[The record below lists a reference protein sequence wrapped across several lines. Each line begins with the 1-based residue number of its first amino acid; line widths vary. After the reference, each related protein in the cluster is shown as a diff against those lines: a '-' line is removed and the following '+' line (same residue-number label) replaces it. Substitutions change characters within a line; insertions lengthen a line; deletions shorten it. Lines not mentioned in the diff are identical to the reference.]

1 MKNDTS
7 FSLRQHVNRQL
18 CRGAVV
24 TILSIASSPLL
35 ANSFPGTGVQEVRE
49 VTVNHAATQQKIK
62 ITGRVIDSVGE
73 PLPGAAV
80 VIQGTPQGVTTDIDG
95 NFSIEVGSNA
105 SLEISY
111 LGMET
116 KVVPVSVIRRDKVVR
131 LKEKTDELEEVT
143 VVAFAKQKKESVLAS
158 VTAVKPAELK
168 APTSN
173 LTTAL
178 AGRVAG
184 LISYQRSGEPG
195 MDNADFFVR
204 GVTTFGYAKSPL
216 ILMDGLEITSSDLSR
231 LQPDDIASFSIMKD
245 ATATALYGAR
255 GANGVI
261 LVTTKEGKEGRA
273 KVEFRIE
280 NSISSPTRKVEL
292 ADPVTYMELRNEAF
306 RTRNPLGGVPYSQEK
321 IANTIAGTNPYMYP
335 ATDWY
340 SLMMKDAVANQRYNL
355 NLSGGGT
362 VARYYV
368 AATFNQDHGLM
379 KVDKRN
385 NFNNNINVK
394 RYSIR
399 SNVNINVT
407 KTTKMVVRLYT
418 TIEDQ
423 TGPIDG
429 GTTLY
434 NKIMQTSPVEFPAYY
449 PQTRGTEHIQH
460 IMFGN
465 SYAEGT
471 TLYINPYADMVKGYK
486 DKSASKI
493 LAQFEVNQDLKFIT
507 KGLKARALFSTTRDS
522 SFDVSRFYNPFY
534 YMAGNYNPLD
544 DSYVLAELNPDG
556 GTEYLGYDEGDK
568 NISTNTYMEAAVN
581 YDRTFNEKH
590 AVSGMLIFTLQNRLN
605 ANASSLQLSLPYRNM
620 GLSGRFTYSYDS
632 RYFLEANFG
641 YNGSERFADNERFGF
656 FPSVGLGYIM
666 SNEKFYKGWIT
677 KVIPNLK
684 WKATYGLVGNDAIGS
699 DEDRFFYLSEV
710 NMDNKD
716 YGYTFGSE
724 YNTSKNGISIKRYA
738 NPYITWEI
746 AKKLNVGAE
755 FNLLNA
761 VDVQID
767 YFREKRSNI
776 LQDRAGIPSTMG
788 LQAGVRANVGEA
800 ESSGL
805 DMSADY
811 NYSFN
816 KDLWMQGRFNFTY
829 ATSNVTKYEENDY
842 SKTPWRSRVGHP
854 ISQQWGYVAER
865 LFVDEQDIA
874 NSPTQ
879 FGDYMAGDIKYKDI
893 NNDGII
899 SEADQVPIGFP
910 TSPEIVYG
918 FGLSAGYK
926 GLDVS
931 CFFQGL
937 ARESFWLNVGN
948 KKGTTHPF
956 IDDTDLDGLGQNQ
969 LLQAYA
975 DNHWSENNRN
985 LYALWP
991 RLSNTVISNNNRTST
1006 WFMQDGSFLRLK
1018 SVEVG
1023 YSFPQKLIKKMFM
1036 SRLRIY
1042 YSGTNLLSFS
1052 KFDLWDPEMAGNGL
1066 GYPIQRVHN
1075 IGIQVAF

>member
-1 MKNDTS
+1 MKNSTS
-7 FSLRQHVNRQL
+7 ISLRQQMNRQL
-18 CRGAVV
+18 YRGILVAVLSV
-24 TILSIASSPLL
+24 TSSPLL
-35 ANSFPGTGVQEVRE
+35 AGSFPNAEAE
-49 VTVNHAATQQKIK
+49 EAAAIQAVTQQKVK
-62 ITGRVIDSVGE
+62 ITGKVVDSVGE
-73 PLPGAAV
+73 PLPGAAI
-80 VIQGTPQGVTTDIDG
+80 VIQGTPQGVTTDMDG
-95 NFSIEVGSNA
+95 NFSMEVSPNA
-105 SLEISY
+105 TLEISY

-116 KVVPVSVIRRDKVVR
+116 KTVSVSVVRRDKVIT
-131 LKEKTDELEEVT
+131 LKDKTDELEEVT

-273 KVEFRIE
+273 KIDIRVE

-292 ADPVTYMELRNEAF
+292 ADPITYMQLRNEAYS
-306 RTRNPLGGVPYSQEK
+306 TRNPLGGVPYSQEK

-340 SLMMKDAVANQRYNL
+340 DMMIRDAVANQRYNL
-355 NLSGGGT
+355 SLSGGGS

-385 NFNNNINVK
+385 NFNNNIDVK

-449 PQTRGTEHIQH
+449 PQTKDTEHIQH

-465 SYAEGT
+465 AYAEGT

-486 DKSASKI
+486 DRSASKI
-493 LAQFEVNQDLKFIT
+493 LAQFELSQDLKFIT
-507 KGLKARALFSTTRDS
+507 KGLKVRALFSTTRDS
-522 SFDVSRFYNPFY
+522 SFDVSRYYNPFY
-534 YMAGNYNPLD
+534 YIAGNYNPMND
-544 DSYVLAELNPDG
+544 TYVLAELNPNG
-556 GTEYLGYDEGDK
+556 GTEYLGYNEGDK
-568 NISTNTYMEAAVN
+568 NISTSTYMEAALN
-581 YDRTFNEKH
+581 YDRTFADKH
-590 AVSGMLIFTLQNRLN
+590 AVSGMLIYTLQNRLN

-641 YNGSERFADNERFGF
+641 YNGSERFAKNERFGF
-656 FPSVGLGYIM
+656 FPSVGLGYLM
-666 SNEKFYKGWIT
+666 SNEKFYKGWISR
-677 KVIPNLK
+677 VIPTLK

-699 DEDRFFYLSEV
+699 NEDRFFYLSEV
-710 NMDNKD
+710 DMSNSN
-716 YGYTFGSE
+716 YAHTFGTE
-724 YNTSKNGISIKRYA
+724 YNNSKNGISIERYA

-776 LQDRAGIPSTMG
+776 LQDRAGIPSSMG
-788 LQAGVRANVGEA
+788 LQATVRANVGEA

-816 KDLWMQGRFNFTY
+816 KDFWMQGRFNFTY
-829 ATSNVTKYEENDY
+829 ATSKVTKYEENDY
-842 SKTPWRSRVGHP
+842 SQTPWRSRVGRS

-874 NSPTQ
+874 NSPKQ
-879 FGDYMAGDIKYKDI
+879 FGEYMAGDIKYKDI
-893 NNDGII
+893 NKDGII

-948 KKGTTHPF
+948 GNGTTHPF
-956 IDDTDLDGLGQNQ
+956 VDNTKMDGLGQNQ
-969 LLQAYA
+969 LLKAYA
-975 DNHWSENNRN
+975 DDHWSENNRN

-991 RLSNTVISNNNRTST
+991 RLSSTVISNNNRTST
-1006 WFMQDGSFLRLK
+1006 YFMQDGSFLRLK

-1023 YSFPQKLIKKMFM
+1023 YTFPKKLLKKLFM
-1036 SRLRIY
+1036 SNLRIY

-1075 IGIQVAF
+1075 IGIQVGF

>member
-7 FSLRQHVNRQL
+7 FSLRHQVNRQL
-18 CRGAVV
+18 CRGVMV

-35 ANSFPGTGVQEVRE
+35 ANGFPSTGIQEVA
-49 VTVNHAATQQKIK
+49 VNHAVTQQKVK
-62 ITGRVIDSVGE
+62 ITGKVIDTVGE

-95 NFSIEVGSNA
+95 NFSIEVNPNA
-105 SLEISY
+105 ILEISY

-116 KVVPVSVIRRDKVVR
+116 KAVSASVIRRDKVIQ
-131 LKEKTDELEEVT
+131 LKEQADELEEVT

-158 VTAVKPAELK
+158 VSAVKPAELK

-195 MDNADFFVR
+195 MDNADFFIR
-204 GVTTFGYAKSPL
+204 GVTTFGYAKGPL

-273 KVEFRIE
+273 KIEFRIE
-280 NSISSPTRKVEL
+280 NSISSPTSKVDL
-292 ADPVTYMELRNEAF
+292 ADPITYMELRNEAF

-340 SLMMKDAVANQRYNL
+340 SMMMKDVVANQRYNL
-355 NLSGGGT
+355 NLSGGGS

-449 PQTRGTEHIQH
+449 PQTQSTAHVQH

-465 SYAEGT
+465 TYAEGT
-471 TLYINPYADMVKGYK
+471 SLYINPYADMVKGYK

-493 LAQFEVNQDLKFIT
+493 LAQFELSQDLKFIT
-507 KGLKARALFSTTRDS
+507 KGLKARALFSTTRDA
-522 SFDVSRFYNPFY
+522 SFDVSRYYEPFY
-534 YMAGNYNPLD
+534 YMAGNYNPVD
-544 DSYVLAELNPDG
+544 DSYVLSELNPDK
-556 GTEYLGYDEGDK
+556 GTEYLGYNEGGK
-568 NISTNTYMEAAVN
+568 NITTNTYMEAAVN

-620 GLSGRFTYSYDS
+620 GLSGRFTYAYDS

-656 FPSVGLGYIM
+656 FPSVGLGYVM
-666 SNEKFYKGWIT
+666 SNEKFYNGWI
-677 KVIPNLK
+677 KKLLPNLK

-699 DEDRFFYLSEV
+699 NDDRFFYLSEV
-710 NMDNKD
+710 GMNESG
-716 YGYTFGSE
+716 YGYTFGTE
-724 YNTSKNGISIKRYA
+724 FNTSKNGIAIKRYA

-761 VDVQID
+761 VDIQMD
-767 YFREKRSNI
+767 YFHEKRTNI
-776 LQDRAGIPSTMG
+776 LQTRSGVPSTMG
-788 LQAGVRANVGEA
+788 LQADVRANVGEA
-800 ESSGL
+800 ESSGF

-816 KDLWMQGRFNFTY
+816 KDFWMQGRFNFTY
-829 ATSNVTKYEENDY
+829 ATSKVIKYEENDY
-842 SKTPWRSRVGHP
+842 SKTPWRSRVGHS
-854 ISQQWGYVAER
+854 ISQRWGYVAER

-874 NSPTQ
+874 NSPAQ

-899 SEADQVPIGFP
+899 SDADQVPIGFP
-910 TSPEIVYG
+910 TDPEIVYG

-956 IDDTDLDGLGQNQ
+956 IDDTDLSGLGQNQ

-1036 SRLRIY
+1036 SKLRIY
-1042 YSGTNLLSFS
+1042 YSGSNLLSFS

-1075 IGIQVAF
+1075 IGIQVGF